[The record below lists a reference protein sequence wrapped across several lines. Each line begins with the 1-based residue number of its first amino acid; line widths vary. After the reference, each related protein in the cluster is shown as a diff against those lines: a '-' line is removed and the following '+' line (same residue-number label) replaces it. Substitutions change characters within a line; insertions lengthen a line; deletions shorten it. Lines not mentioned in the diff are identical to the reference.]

1 MQRMNESKAAV
12 SKRYACF
19 VAALFML
26 LPAVS
31 QAVDYYWNAANGSFD
46 VLGNWTACPPGT
58 CVPTVLPG
66 AADSINFELLDAT
79 VNFTTGG
86 VAAFLRV
93 RGTNTLLDF
102 NGATYNIAAN
112 VEIGQSSLY
121 NTSTSS
127 SLSVT
132 DGGLTSNNT
141 YTGFESG
148 HTGILNINGGGS
160 VTDFFG
166 IIGHTTGSMGGVTVD
181 GVGSSWTN
189 FDNLLVGNAGN
200 GTLEITNGG
209 SVLNQFGLVGQ
220 LAGSTGSVTV
230 DGANSSWTNTDNL
243 LIGNAGNGTLA
254 VSNGGKVLDKSGYL
268 GFAAAT
274 EGSATI
280 DGPNS
285 DWSNTDNLFIGY
297 LGNGTLAITQ
307 GGSVLNFQGFI
318 GYAAGSAGNATVDG
332 TDSTW
337 TNAQDM
343 FVGYSGNGT
352 LAVSNGGSVLSQT
365 TGYIG
370 YNVGSQGVVS
380 VDGPDTTWTM
390 FDDLHV
396 GESGSGS
403 LAITN
408 GARVVSENGF
418 IGKGQFGAGDVTVDG
433 NESVWKNTVG
443 MIVGDGGSGSL
454 SITKGGRVNS
464 LGAIIGDNGSST
476 GAVTVDGL
484 GSGITIFSDLIVGN
498 FGSGTL
504 DITNSGA
511 LSSGASAIGG
521 ASPGIGEVTV
531 DGTLSTWFVNGNLV
545 VGNDGSGMLAI
556 SNGGRVSSS
565 TAGDVFI
572 GSLAGSSG
580 HVSVDGVGSSLVVAP
595 LNSYLAVG
603 AAGSGS
609 LNITNGGSVS
619 TLTTIVGQH
628 VGGEGNVNIDGALS
642 TWVVSGVLVV
652 GNDGSGSL
660 NITNGGSVSTLTT
673 GVGEHVGG
681 EGNVTIDGVG
691 SSLTASV
698 NFFVG
703 FGGSGSLNITN
714 GGSVTVGDRLFIGNN
729 IGTGMV
735 NLTGGT
741 LDAATVDSSFGTFT
755 MSGGTLN
762 ADNFIGDLTNAG
774 GTVGP
779 GRSAGLLTVEGDY
792 SQDALS
798 TLLIEIG
805 GLLAGSEYDV
815 LDVTGTANLGGTL
828 DVDWFD
834 LGGGLFSASA
844 GDSFDILSAETILG
858 EFDLLTLALLG
869 DGLEWGVS
877 YIFDDFGKDFVRLN
891 VVATSAV
898 PVPAAIWLFGS
909 GLIGLIGIAR
919 RKKR

>member
-1 MQRMNESKAAV
+1 MQRMNGSKAAV
-12 SKRYACF
+12 SKRYACL

-26 LPAVS
+26 LPTVS

-66 AADSINFELLDAT
+66 GADSINFELLDAT

-209 SVLNQFGLVGQ
+209 SVLNEFGLVGQ
-220 LAGSTGSVTV
+220 LAGSAGSVTV
-230 DGANSSWTNTDNL
+230 DGTNSSWTNTDNL

-370 YNVGSQGVVS
+370 YNVGSQGIVS
-380 VDGPDTTWTM
+380 VDGLDTTWTM

-403 LAITN
+403 LAVTN

-443 MIVGDGGSGSL
+443 MIVGEGGSGSL

-464 LGAIIGDNGSST
+464 LGAIIGRNGSST

-484 GSGITIFSDLIVGN
+484 GSGFTSFSDLVVG
-498 FGSGTL
+498 FSGSGTL

-521 ASPGIGEVTV
+521 GSTGIGEVTV

-545 VGNDGSGMLAI
+545 VGNEGSGMLDI
-556 SNGGRVSSS
+556 SNGGRVQVSSQVVS
-565 TAGDVFI
+565 TTVDAYI
-572 GSLAGSSG
+572 GRLAGSSG
-580 HVSVDGVGSSLVVAP
+580 HVSVDGMGSSLEVVASGGF
-595 LNSYLAVG
+595 LFVG
-603 AAGSGS
+603 AAGGGA
-609 LNITNGGSVS
+609 LDITNGGSVS
-619 TLTTIVGQH
+619 TRV
-628 VGGEGNVNIDGALS
+628 
-642 TWVVSGVLVV
+642 
-652 GNDGSGSL
+652 
-660 NITNGGSVSTLTT
+660 T
-673 GVGEHVGG
+673 GVGSNLGG

-691 SSLTASV
+691 SSLTASG
-698 NFFVG
+698 NLIVG
-703 FGGSGSLNITN
+703 TAGSGSLNITN
-714 GGSVTVGDRLFIGNN
+714 GGSVSSTQASIQSLQSGSGYVSVNGAGSSWINTGVLRNSGVLDISNGGSVTVGSLFNFV
-729 IGTGMV
+729 TGMV

-741 LDAATVDSSFGTFT
+741 LDADTVDSGFGTFT

-762 ADNFIGDLTNAG
+762 ANNFIGDLTNAG

-815 LDVTGTANLGGTL
+815 LDVTGSANLGGTL

-869 DGLEWGVS
+869 DGLGWDVS
-877 YIFDDFGKDFVRLN
+877 YILDDFGTDFVRLN